1 MTKRESKGKTPKP
14 LLLAEVCA
22 TAQSDVRSGGSEGS

>member
-1 MTKRESKGKTPKP
+1 MTKRESKGKTPTP

-22 TAQSDVRSGGSEGS
+22 SAQSDVRSDIGEDS